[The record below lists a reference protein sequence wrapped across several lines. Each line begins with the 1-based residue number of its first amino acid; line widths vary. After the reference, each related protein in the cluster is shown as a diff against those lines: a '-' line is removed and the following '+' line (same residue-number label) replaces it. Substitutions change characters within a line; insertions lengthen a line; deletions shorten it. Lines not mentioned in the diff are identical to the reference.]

1 MNAEHCVFRLRFVRT
16 DTCAEHSTSIH
27 LICCIIFFA
36 IADLMR
42 GVSSESSV
50 PGIAPGGL
58 PPVPR
63 FDAEASCE
71 ASFSPHLARES
82 IQATL
87 FQNYEDC
94 EDRGKNGA
102 SIPVNRPRPVTGVKG
117 ARKRKARPTRS
128 DDGCDIHPRRH
139 PPSISTD
146 QMFYSLISRVSLH
159 SDSVAETGASE
170 RTTSHGLTRQQ
181 AILAGERRRQQEMP
195 KKVKWYQHRAAI
207 VSGVLVHLSPITTA
221 SAGSGSRGTLLMGP
235 WRTDVAV

>member
-1 MNAEHCVFRLRFVRT
+1 MLKTADLRSRFVRT
-16 DTCAEHSTSIH
+16 DICVEHSDSILRVH
-27 LICCIIFFA
+27 CVAFLPILA
-36 IADLMR
+36 VMR
-42 GVSSESSV
+42 AVSSESSV
-50 PGIAPGGL
+50 QGIAPGDL

-82 IQATL
+82 IQASL
-87 FQNYEDC
+87 FQYYEDN

-128 DDGCDIHPRRH
+128 DDGCEIHPRRH

-146 QMFYSLISRVSLH
+146 QLFYSLISQVSVHPH
-159 SDSVAETGASE
+159 SVPETGAAEGS
-170 RTTSHGLTRQQ
+170 TSHGMTRQQ
-181 AILAGERRRQQEMP
+181 AILAGERRRQQGVP
-195 KKVKWYQHRAAI
+195 KKVKWYKHRAAI

-235 WRTDVAV
+235 RQTDIAV